1 MRLFARGC
9 RIGQRTGR
17 AESPVV
23 LPLPNY
29 RELTMQKPL
38 IPCFITAATLCLL
51 ATPVAAQSQEAA
63 FSQLLQSSPWCTFR
77 YNKITGYSNSTRY
90 RFYENGSYAVS
101 SQGEGYSSGA
111 GGTFSSQNNSGN
123 SGRWAVRD
131 GLFLMSKGQG
141 EMGTVTVSVR
151 NNSNGAPIIVA
162 DGVEYSQCR

>member
-1 MRLFARGC
+1 MTDKATIFAADGIDVFYGSSQILFGLS
-9 RIGQRTGR
+9 ITVTEGQTM
-17 AESPVV
+17 A
-23 LPLPNY
+23 LL
-29 RELTMQKPL
+29 LT
-38 IPCFITAATLCLL
+38 LL

-90 RFYENGSYAVS
+90 RFYENGSYAVG